1 MPMDTKLRDPIRS
14 LVGELV
20 QGHFAQL
27 ERDGRSGRLSASEL
41 QETLREYER
50 TLITLPDEALNLAE
64 VHAVAGQRT
73 CWAVDVPLWTA
84 EEGRSDLTLSLTI
97 SETRDGVQL
106 EIDDLHVL

>member
-1 MPMDTKLRDPIRS
+1 MPLDTKFRDPIRS
-14 LVGELV
+14 LVEELV

-27 ERDGRSGRLSASEL
+27 ERDGRSGRLSAAEL
-41 QETLREYER
+41 QETLREYGR
-50 TLITLPDEALNLAE
+50 TIITLPDEALNLAD
-64 VHAVAGQRT
+64 VHAIAGQRT
-73 CWAVDVPLWTA
+73 CWAVDIPLWTA

>member
-1 MPMDTKLRDPIRS
+1 MPLDTKFRDPIRA
-14 LVGELV
+14 LVEELV

-27 ERDGRSGRLSASEL
+27 ERDGRSGRLSAYEL
-41 QETLREYER
+41 QEALREDGR
-50 TLITLPDEALNLAE
+50 TIITLSEEALHLAD

-97 SETRDGVQL
+97 SESRDGVRL
-106 EIDDLHVL
+106 EIDDLQVL